1 MPYCLHCLHTSSIF
15 NLVQLLVQ
23 YGSSW
28 PTKDIFGRPW
38 VTILIS
44 AASKGAAL
52 IKREALIRE
61 GRLFQCGYPTMT
73 QKDYDRVTQ
82 KDYDRVTKD

>member
-1 MPYCLHCLHTSSIF
+1 MVAHGP
-15 NLVQLLVQ
+15 
-23 YGSSW
+23 
-28 PTKDIFGRPW
+28 
-38 VTILIS
+38 ILIS
-44 AASKGAAL
+44 AASRGAAL
-52 IKREALIRE
+52 IKREVLIRE

>member
-1 MPYCLHCLHTSSIF
+1 M
-15 NLVQLLVQ
+15 VQLLVQ

-28 PTKDIFGRPW
+28 PTKDTFGRPW

-44 AASKGAAL
+44 AEGAAL

>member
-1 MPYCLHCLHTSSIF
+1 MVAHGP
-15 NLVQLLVQ
+15 
-23 YGSSW
+23 
-28 PTKDIFGRPW
+28 
-38 VTILIS
+38 ILIS
-44 AASKGAAL
+44 AASRGAAL
-52 IKREALIRE
+52 IKREMLIRE